1 MPTLRATPSY
11 DIIKADAIY
20 DASVATQDRVSALEN
35 ELNELRGILQK
46 ISDKLQDGG
55 EFDDE
60 LRRLLFGI

>member
-11 DIIKADAIY
+11 DIIKSDAIY
-20 DASVATQDRVSALEN
+20 GVSVATQDRVSALEN
-35 ELNELRGILQK
+35 ELNELRGVLQK

-60 LRRLLFGI
+60 LRRLLFGV